1 MAEIDTI
8 RELHCY
14 EKMFDHILSAVE
26 ECEEIC
32 QDPVVKEKLIKVQQE
47 VEDIYI
53 GDEYKTHNYLTPDE
67 KVIVLLL
74 TFIREREISKKL
86 GKMNG
91 DIVKESLDWNI
102 ALNSVKI
109 ELTDE
114 MIEEQINKIFHSE
127 NKAEA
132 SEQ

>member
-14 EKMFDHILSAVE
+14 EKMFDHILRAVE

-86 GKMNG
+86 GKMNS

-114 MIEEQINKIFHSE
+114 MIEERVKRIFHPE
-127 NKAEA
+127 DEEA
-132 SEQ
+132 LKH